1 MDNRYKIPKRFLK
14 KVRAMQSVNAD
25 IEEVLDET
33 IKTVEASDESD
44 DFDCDFYKDYEDY
57 KAAEARFVAQLQE
70 DLESLKNGTLKT
82 YTREEYEPIRREFWR
97 KLKGKHAVRAR

>member
-1 MDNRYKIPKRFLK
+1 
-14 KVRAMQSVNAD
+14 MQSVNAD
-25 IEEVLDET
+25 IEAVFDET

-44 DFDCDFYKDYEDY
+44 DFDCDFYKNYEDY

>member
-1 MDNRYKIPKRFLK
+1 
-14 KVRAMQSVNAD
+14 MQSVNAD

-44 DFDCDFYKDYEDY
+44 DFDCDFYKNYEDY